1 LDCLWGRPSIDYCLI
16 SCTLKK
22 GIEEENTMDS
32 ARSRKSLIRGSQL
45 RKARQLLQLT
55 VAEVS
60 QNIQVSPDYIERWE
74 SGEESPNVRQLEMLA
89 RLYGREIDYFLRES
103 PAPPLEIEFRGRKG
117 QSVRDLSR
125 ETKIVIAKFD
135 ELCRTAVEFEQLL
148 NKKLHVKITRF
159 KKTDSPDLVVKSLRE
174 QFGANNKPIPH
185 LRDLLE
191 REGVRIFELAV
202 PKDEFSGLSFWHS
215 EYGPAILVNAK
226 EPKGRRNFTLA
237 HELAH
242 LLYDDGSSVCYIP
255 IPFVKP
261 VGNIEFKAN
270 QVAVKLLLPE
280 AGIKED
286 FEKKNLSR
294 TSSEEQLGL
303 MAGKWGVSLQALGYR
318 LEDLGL
324 IEKGHTDKLTEPRQF
339 FPRLKTPRWERQ
351 LGRKFVATAFEAYHK
366 GFISSGKLSHAL
378 GLTVRKTLEEIA
390 KQSGKS
396 A

>member
-1 LDCLWGRPSIDYCLI
+1 
-16 SCTLKK
+16 
-22 GIEEENTMDS
+22 MDS

-125 ETKIVIAKFD
+125 ETKIVIVKFD

-159 KKTDSPDLVVKSLRE
+159 KKTDSPDLVAKSLRE
-174 QFGANNKPIPH
+174 QFGANNKPIPY

-191 REGVRIFELAV
+191 REGVRIFELPV
-202 PKDEFSGLSFWHS
+202 PNDEFSGLSFWHS
-215 EYGPAILVNAK
+215 EYGPAILVNAR
-226 EPKGRRNFTLA
+226 ELKGRRNFTLA

-242 LLYDDGSSVCYIP
+242 LIYDDGSSVCYIP
-255 IPFVKP
+255 ISFAKP
-261 VGNIEFKAN
+261 VGNIEYKAN
-270 QVAVKLLLPE
+270 QIAVKLLLPE
-280 AGIKED
+280 AGVIED
-286 FEKKNLSR
+286 FKKKNLSR
-294 TSSEEQLGL
+294 TPSEKELGQ
-303 MAGKWGVSLQALGYR
+303 MKDKWGVSLQALGYR

-324 IEKGHTDKLTEPRQF
+324 IEKGHTDQLIETPPHFR
-339 FPRLKTPRWERQ
+339 PPKTPRWERQ
-351 LGRKFVATAFEAYHK
+351 LGKRYVETAMEVYHK
-366 GFISSGKLSHAL
+366 GLISSGKLSHSL
-378 GLTVRKTLEEIA
+378 DLTVRKTLEEITKRTGRPA
-390 KQSGKS
+390 
-396 A
+396 

>member
-1 LDCLWGRPSIDYCLI
+1 
-16 SCTLKK
+16 
-22 GIEEENTMDS
+22 MDS

-55 VAEVS
+55 VAEVA
-60 QNIQVSPDYIERWE
+60 QNIQVSPDYIEKWE
-74 SGEESPNVRQLEMLA
+74 RGEEGPNVKQLEMLA

-103 PAPPLEIEFRGRKG
+103 PSPPLEIEFRGRKG

-148 NKKLHVKITRF
+148 NKKLRVRITRF

-174 QFGANNKPIPH
+174 QFGANNKPIPR

-191 REGVRIFELAV
+191 REGVRIFELPV
-202 PKDEFSGLSFWHS
+202 PNDEFSGLSFWHS

-255 IPFVKP
+255 VTFAKP
-261 VGNIEFKAN
+261 GDNIEYKAN
-270 QVAVKLLLPE
+270 KVAVKLLLPE

-286 FEKKNLSR
+286 FEKNNLLS
-294 TSSEEQLGL
+294 TPSEEQLGQ

-318 LEDLGL
+318 LEKLGL
-324 IEKGHTDKLTEPRQF
+324 INKGYADQLVERPPHFRQ
-339 FPRLKTPRWERQ
+339 PKTPRWERQ
-351 LGRKFVATAFEAYHK
+351 LGKRYVETAMEVYHK
-366 GFISSGKLSHAL
+366 GLISSGKLSHSL
-378 GLTVRKTLEEIA
+378 GLTIRKTLEEIT
-390 KQSGKS
+390 KRTGKP